1 MRKIVKTQPEIVF
14 KASNEP
20 CEVKVCVPSTK
31 RDGSE
36 NPLVLIHV
44 GFAEETPKPTKVGD
58 PMPFNSQYSVFV
70 EAHQVV
76 WAFSAG
82 EALMTVAV
90 FPWGR

>member
-1 MRKIVKTQPEIVF
+1 MRKIVKTQPSIVF
-14 KASNEP
+14 KASSAP
-20 CEVKVCVPSTK
+20 CEVKICVPSIK
-31 RDGSE
+31 RDGSD

-44 GFAEETPKPTKVGD
+44 GFAEEKPIPSKVGD

-70 EAHQVV
+70 DANQVV
-76 WAFSAG
+76 WAFSPG